1 MTGTP
6 VGFVTRPPKAEP
18 VAVEP
23 GVKPT
28 VFEALVGVMADVQNV
43 RKGDVNKQQGFA
55 FRGIDA
61 VLNAVGP
68 ALRTHRVIVMP
79 EVLEED
85 YSTVEVGQKRT
96 PMANARLKVQYTFF
110 GPAGD
115 SVGCVVVGEAMDSGD
130 KAVAKAMSV
139 AFRIALLQALA
150 LPTDEPDADHSTY
163 ERSSARDAAAPKAL
177 SDDEM
182 TALAA
187 DVIAVESMDVEECRA
202 LWKRRASVLEVE
214 VAGTTLLA
222 AITAR
227 KVVLDGLAA
236 QGQSDTPPPAEETA

>member
-6 VGFVTRPPKAEP
+6 AGSVTRPPKAEP

-43 RKGDVNKQQGFA
+43 RKGDVNKQQGFV

-68 ALRTHRVIVMP
+68 ALRTHHVIVMP

-85 YSTVEVGQKRT
+85 FSTVEVGQKRT
-96 PMANARLKVQYTFF
+96 PMANARVKVAYTFY

-115 SVGCVVVGEAMDSGD
+115 SVRCVVVGEAMDSGD
-130 KAVAKAMSV
+130 KACAKAMSV

-163 ERSSARDAAAPKAL
+163 ERSGPNDTAAPKAL

-187 DVIAVESMDVEECRA
+187 DIIAVESMDVDECRA
-202 LWKRRASVLEVE
+202 LWKARKAVLDVE

-222 AITAR
+222 AIGAR
-227 KVVLDGLAA
+227 KVVLDALAA
-236 QGQSDTPPPAEETA
+236 QGQGGSPPTEESA